1 MNKELADLLFPHI
14 NKDRE
19 YYEGVYPKRDMVEG
33 SVVTRYAPSPT
44 GFVHIGNIYSSYLC
58 TRMAKQNNGVFFVR
72 VEDTDGERTVENGIE
87 NILTSIANFN
97 IVPDESSVI
106 GGEYGPYIQSE
117 RKEIYQTFIKELVE
131 LGHAYPCFCTED
143 KLNEIRKGQELN
155 KERLG
160 YYSRYALCRS
170 LSFDDIKR
178 NLEEGIPY
186 VIRLKSPGDF
196 NKSVTVSD
204 LIKGDITFP
213 ENDLDI
219 VIMKKDG
226 LPTYHFAHAIDD
238 HFMRVTHVI
247 RGDEWV
253 SSLPT
258 HVQLFDVLNFERPEY
273 AHVAPLTKK
282 ENGNTRKL
290 SKRKDPEFS
299 VSYYHEMGIPN
310 EAVKLY
316 LMTIANYDFE
326 EWYIKNPTESIENFT
341 LDFSK
346 MPVGGTLFDVEKLNS
361 VSKIYFSKLKA
372 IDLYDDSLKYYEEY
386 DKEFAKL
393 MKDNKEVMIN
403 FLNIEREVE
412 RPRKDIGKYSDIKS
426 EFSYVFD
433 ELFEKDEANLDNKDK
448 YSTEFLSAYLDV
460 YNENDSK
467 EEWFN
472 KVKEVAS
479 NYGYATDNKD
489 YKANPDK
496 YVGNVAAACEMI
508 RVAVTNRTMTPDL
521 YEILKLLGR
530 DTLIS
535 RSNKFIDKLKALN

>member
-1 MNKELADLLFPHI
+1 MNKELANLLFPNI
-14 NKDRE
+14 DKNRG
-19 YYEGVYPKRDMVEG
+19 YYETKYPRRDL
-33 SVVTRYAPSPT
+33 SDDAIVTRFAPSPT
-44 GFVHIGNIYSSYLC
+44 GFVHMGSLYASFIGNRY
-58 TRMAKQNNGVFFVR
+58 AKQSNGVFFLR
-72 VEDTDGERTVENGIE
+72 IEDTDGERTVENGIE
-87 NILTSIANFN
+87 GIINDLNAFN

-131 LGHAYPCFCTED
+131 LGLAYPCFCTED

-170 LSFDDIKR
+170 LSFDDIKK
-178 NLEEGIPY
+178 NLEDGIPY

-196 NKSVTVSD
+196 NKSVTVND

-258 HVQLFDVLNFERPEY
+258 HVQLFDVLNFERPKY
-273 AHVAPLTKK
+273 AHIAPLTKK
-282 ENGNTRKL
+282 DDGNTRKL
-290 SKRKDPEFS
+290 SKRKDPEAS
-299 VSYYHEMGIPN
+299 VTYYHEMGIPHD
-310 EAVKLY
+310 AVKLY

-326 EWYIKNPTESIENFT
+326 EWYIKNTDKNIEEFA
-341 LDFSK
+341 LDFSH

-372 IDLYDDSLKYYEEY
+372 TDLYEDTLKYYEEY
-386 DKEFAKL
+386 DSEFANL
-393 MKDNKEVMIN
+393 MCSNKEKMIS
-403 FLNIEREVE
+403 FLNIEREVD
-412 RPRKDIGKYSDIKS
+412 RPRKDIGKYSDIKN
-426 EFSYVFD
+426 EFNYVFD
-433 ELFEKDEANLDNKDK
+433 ELFEKEEVNLVNKDK
-448 YSTEFLSAYLDV
+448 YSTDFLSAYLDA

-472 KVKEVAS
+472 RVKEVAS

-521 YEILKLLGR
+521 YEILKLLGK

-535 RSNKFIDKLKALN
+535 RSNKFIDKLKTL